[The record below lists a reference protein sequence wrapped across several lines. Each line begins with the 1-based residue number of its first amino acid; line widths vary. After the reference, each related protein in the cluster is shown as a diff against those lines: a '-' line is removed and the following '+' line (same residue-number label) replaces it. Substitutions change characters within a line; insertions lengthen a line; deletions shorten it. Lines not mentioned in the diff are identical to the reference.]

1 MKFFIL
7 DNASGDGSVE
17 VSRKELSN
25 FQFPYEIVESKI
37 NTGFAGG
44 HNRLLAMHDAEHM
57 LLVNPD
63 LVFESDCIDKLVC
76 FLDEHPEAAG
86 VAPRLMRL
94 SESGIWNL
102 EFGTIDSLG
111 LRVFR
116 SRRVVEIGAGQSLS
130 QIKLSFRPERSG
142 VEESGSARPDL
153 STSPVP
159 FAKGTGFAR
168 DDKKVEVFGLSGACA
183 MFRTSAL
190 KDVAFDDGTFLDES
204 YGSYKEDVD
213 LAFRLRSA
221 GHRSFV
227 LFDAVAYHARGAK
240 SAVVQTNLET
250 VKNKPLQPLH
260 VRYNSYKN
268 HLMTLYKNEYWQN
281 LLLDLPWIL
290 WYELKKL
297 VYLFLFDRGVLKGLK
312 EVWKMKGELRE
323 KRKWIINKRNMRWQE
338 MRRWC
343 KD

>member
-1 MKFFIL
+1 MKLALQLVTWNSAKYLPALFESLRTSAIRLQTSDVKFFIL

-153 STSPVP
+153 STSQYLLQKVLGSLEMTKRLKCLVSPALVP
-159 FAKGTGFAR
+159 CFAPARLKMLPLTTGRFSTKAMAR
-168 DDKKVEVFGLSGACA
+168 TKKMWIWHSVCVQPGIDHLF
-183 MFRTSAL
+183 
-190 KDVAFDDGTFLDES
+190 
-204 YGSYKEDVD
+204 
-213 LAFRLRSA
+213 
-221 GHRSFV
+221 
-227 LFDAVAYHARGAK
+227 FDAVAYHARGQK
-240 SAVVQTNLET
+240 CSGS
-250 VKNKPLQPLH
+250 NKF
-260 VRYNSYKN
+260 RNSKIN
-268 HLMTLYKNEYWQN
+268 HFNHFMFATIVTK
-281 LLLDLPWIL
+281 IT
-290 WYELKKL
+290 
-297 VYLFLFDRGVLKGLK
+297 
-312 EVWKMKGELRE
+312 
-323 KRKWIINKRNMRWQE
+323 
-338 MRRWC
+338 
-343 KD
+343 